1 MQKEGVFMKIDL
13 FKSGLH
19 TDRSAQARLA
29 KRSNLFSFLR
39 FFLFLF
45 IIAVAAAG
53 YDFNQ
58 PALYAF
64 SAVLAAAFFR
74 LVHAHEALRS
84 TSLLLTKHTDVLQHY
99 MDRFSGNWHEFPEAG
114 TEYLS
119 EEQPQYADLDIFGKN
134 SIYQYICIA
143 QTKSGR
149 DRLAAV
155 MSPEP
160 AAYSDIVCRQRA
172 VQEFINRPT
181 LAIELQ
187 AMLQLLPKHHD
198 TRPMIASCEN
208 TEEHANRFLYFT
220 VWILPVITLLS
231 FALAAANMI
240 SWLSSIILLFL
251 QFFIAS
257 LCFGRNSACLAPLFN
272 IYRELK
278 LYRELFER
286 LENIT
291 FQSSYLNKLQ
301 KQLLDT
307 QASHF
312 LRRLYHLS
320 ECANM
325 RYNLFFFFFANTIL
339 LWDFHCVLYFF
350 KWRNSVGK
358 QLRLWFDTFSEI
370 EMLLSLAVIGQTRE
384 LYTFP
389 IISADESPHIEAKAL
404 TNLLLTEDAAVANNL
419 SALGEVHI
427 ITGSNMSGKT
437 TFLRTLASAAILA
450 YAGAPVCADSLTL
463 TRMHVFTS
471 MRVNDD
477 ITKGLS
483 TFYAELLRI
492 KSMVEF
498 SQKEKPMLVCID
510 EIFKGTNSADRII
523 GAREAIKKLANPWSI
538 TIVSTHDF
546 ELCEL
551 APEIEGIPVTNYHFE
566 EYYTNDKINFDYTI
580 KTGRCQTTNAKYL
593 LKLAGIL

>member
-1 MQKEGVFMKIDL
+1 MKIDL
-13 FKSGLH
+13 FKSGLY
-19 TDRSAQARLA
+19 TDRSTRAHLM
-29 KRSNLFSFLR
+29 KRSNLISFLR

-45 IIAVAAAG
+45 AIAAAAAG

-64 SAVLAAAFFR
+64 AAALAAAFFR
-74 LVHAHEALRS
+74 LVRAHESLRAAI
-84 TSLLLTKHTDVLQHY
+84 LLLASHTAVLQRY
-99 MDRFSGNWHEFPEAG
+99 MDRFSGGWHEFPETG
-114 TEYLS
+114 SEYLS
-119 EEQPQYADLDIFGKN
+119 EEHPQYADLDIFGKN

-160 AAYSDIVCRQRA
+160 AAYSDTVCRQRA

-187 AMLQLLPKHHD
+187 AMLQLLPNHHD
-198 TRPMIASCEN
+198 TIPMIQSCEN
-208 TEEHANRFLYFT
+208 AEEHTNRFLYFT
-220 VWILPVITLLS
+220 IWLLPVITLLS
-231 FALAAANMI
+231 FVLAAADMI
-240 SWLSSIILLFL
+240 SWISSSILLFL

-257 LCFGRNSACLAPLFN
+257 LCFGRNSACLAPLSN

-278 LYRELFER
+278 LYRELFDR
-286 LENIT
+286 LEKIT

-301 KQLLDT
+301 KQLQDT

-312 LRRLYHLS
+312 LRRLYRLS
-320 ECANM
+320 ECSNM

-339 LWDFHCVLYFF
+339 LWDFHCVLHFSI
-350 KWRNSVGK
+350 WRTRVGK
-358 QLRLWFDTFSEI
+358 HLRLWFDIFSEI
-370 EMLLSLAVIGQTRE
+370 ETLLSLAVIGQTRE
-384 LYTFP
+384 ICTFP
-389 IISADESPHIEAKAL
+389 KISADTSPHIEAKAL
-404 TNLLLTEDAAVANNL
+404 TNLLLTEDAAVANDL
-419 SALGEVHI
+419 TAIGEVHI

-437 TFLRTLASAAILA
+437 TFLRTLASSAILA

-498 SQKEKPMLVCID
+498 SRKKEPMLICID

-538 TIVSTHDF
+538 TAVSTHDF

-551 APEIEGIPVTNYHFE
+551 APAIEGIPVKNYHFE
-566 EYYTNDKINFDYTI
+566 EYYTKDKINFDYKI
-580 KTGRCQTTNAKYL
+580 KAGRCQTTNAKYL

>member
-1 MQKEGVFMKIDL
+1 MKIDL
-13 FKSGLH
+13 FKSGLY
-19 TDRSAQARLA
+19 TDRSTRAHLM
-29 KRSNLFSFLR
+29 KRSNLISFLR

-45 IIAVAAAG
+45 AIAAAAAG

-74 LVHAHEALRS
+74 LVHTHEALRAAI
-84 TSLLLTKHTDVLQHY
+84 LLLSSHTTVLQHY
-99 MDRFSGNWHEFPEAG
+99 MDRFSGSWHEFPETGA
-114 TEYLS
+114 EYLS

-160 AAYSDIVCRQRA
+160 AAYSDTVCRQQA

-187 AMLQLLPKHHD
+187 AMLQLLPNRHD
-198 TRPMIASCEN
+198 TSPMIKSCEN
-208 TEEHANRFLYFT
+208 AVEHTNRFLYFT

-231 FALAAANMI
+231 FALAAADMI
-240 SWLSSIILLFL
+240 SWVSTSILLFL

-278 LYRELFER
+278 LYRELFDR
-286 LENIT
+286 LEKIT

-301 KQLLDT
+301 KQLQNT
-307 QASHF
+307 QASQF
-312 LRRLYHLS
+312 LRSLYRLS
-320 ECANM
+320 ECSNM

-339 LWDFHCVLYFF
+339 LWDFHCVLHFSQ
-350 KWRNSVGK
+350 WRTNVGK
-358 QLRLWFDTFSEI
+358 HLRLWFDIFSEI

-384 LYTFP
+384 ICTFP
-389 IISADESPHIEAKAL
+389 TISADTPPHIEAKAL

-419 SALGEVHI
+419 TAIGEVHI

-437 TFLRTLASAAILA
+437 TFLRTLASSAILA
-450 YAGAPVCADSLTL
+450 YAGAPVCAESLTL

-498 SQKEKPMLVCID
+498 SRKKEPMLICID

-551 APEIEGIPVTNYHFE
+551 APAIEDIPVKNYHFE
-566 EYYTNDKINFDYTI
+566 EYYTKDKINFDYKI
-580 KTGRCQTTNAKYL
+580 KAGRCQTTNAKYL